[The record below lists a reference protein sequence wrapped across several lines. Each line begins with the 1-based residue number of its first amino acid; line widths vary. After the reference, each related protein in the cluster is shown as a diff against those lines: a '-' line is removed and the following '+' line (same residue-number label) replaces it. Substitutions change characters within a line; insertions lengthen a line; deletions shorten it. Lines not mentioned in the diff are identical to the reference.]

1 MANDFKEM
9 AAELKPR
16 EQMRRFASA
25 ADLRDEALLAILLR
39 TGAPGCDV
47 LELSRRLISAFGTLG
62 EFVRAD
68 WRTLRARIREYNR
81 THPDRRIL
89 GIGSVKQMELAA
101 AFELVRRGY
110 ETKPDDVTRMHVGS
124 GEDAYR
130 VFRKVATMGDD
141 KENFW
146 VLPLDGRNHP
156 LCEPIKLTRGTKDAS
171 VVDPSEAFRDAIRW
185 GASGIVV
192 AHNHPSGDPSPSEE
206 DLELTRK
213 LVAVGRLHAIPLLDH
228 LVLGHGSN
236 AGKGYVSIR
245 SLDPDVFV
253 PAH

>member
-1 MANDFKEM
+1 MANDFKDM
-9 AAELKPR
+9 ADELKPR

-25 ADLRDEALLAILLR
+25 SDLRDEALLAILLR

-47 LELSRRLISAFGTLG
+47 LELSRRLISAFGTVG

-68 WRTLRARIREYNR
+68 WRTLRIRIKEYNR

-110 ETKPDDVTRMHVGS
+110 ETKPDDVTLMHIGS

-171 VVDPSEAFRDAIRW
+171 VVDPSEAFREAIRW
-185 GASGIVV
+185 GASGVVV
-192 AHNHPSGDPSPSEE
+192 AHNHPSGNPEPSKE
-206 DLELTRK
+206 DVKITEHLIETSKVLSIRM
-213 LVAVGRLHAIPLLDH
+213 LDH
-228 LVLGHGSN
+228 LVLGSPESANGQ
-236 AGKGYVSIR
+236 GFVSIR
-245 SLDPDVFV
+245 NLAVLKF
-253 PAH
+253 

>member
-1 MANDFKEM
+1 MASGFKDLSN
-9 AAELKPR
+9 ELKPR

-25 ADLRDEALLAILLR
+25 SDLRDEALLAILLR

-68 WRTLRARIREYNR
+68 WRTLRERIREYNR
-81 THPDRRIL
+81 THPARRIL

-110 ETKPDDVTRMHVGS
+110 ETKPDDVTKMHIGCA
-124 GEDAYR
+124 EDACR

-146 VLPLDGRNHP
+146 VLPLDRRNHP
-156 LCEPIKLTRGTKDAS
+156 LCEPIRLTRGTKDAS
-171 VVDPSEAFRDAIRW
+171 VVDPSEAFREAIRW
-185 GASGIVV
+185 GASGIVI
-192 AHNHPSGDPSPSEE
+192 AHNHPSGNPEPSKE
-206 DLELTRK
+206 DVKITEHMIGTSKVLS
-213 LVAVGRLHAIPLLDH
+213 ICMLDH
-228 LVLGHGSN
+228 LVLGSPKSANGQ
-236 AGKGYVSIR
+236 GFVSIR
-245 SLDPDVFV
+245 NFAVLKF
-253 PAH
+253 

>member
-1 MANDFKEM
+1 MASGFKDL
-9 AAELKPR
+9 ANELKPR

-25 ADLRDEALLAILLR
+25 SDLRDEALLAILLR

-68 WRTLRARIREYNR
+68 WRTMRARIKEYNR

-101 AFELVRRGY
+101 AFELMRRGY
-110 ETKPDDVTRMHVGS
+110 ETKPDDVTRMHIGS
-124 GEDAYR
+124 GEDAVR
-130 VFRKVATMGDD
+130 VFRKVATMDDD

-156 LCEPIKLTRGTKDAS
+156 LCEPIRLTRGTKDAS
-171 VVDPSEAFRDAIRW
+171 VVDPSEAFREAIRW
-185 GASGIVV
+185 GASGIVI
-192 AHNHPSGDPSPSEE
+192 AHNHPSGNPEPSKE
-206 DLELTRK
+206 DVKITEGMIGISKVLSIRM
-213 LVAVGRLHAIPLLDH
+213 LDH
-228 LVLGHGSN
+228 LVLGSPKSANGQ
-236 AGKGYVSIR
+236 GFVSIR
-245 SLDPDVFV
+245 DLAVLKF
-253 PAH
+253 

>member
-1 MANDFKEM
+1 MANDFKDM
-9 AAELKPR
+9 ADELKPR

-62 EFVRAD
+62 EFIRAD
-68 WRTLRARIREYNR
+68 WRTLRARIKEYNR
-81 THPDRRIL
+81 THPERRIL

-110 ETKPDDVTRMHVGS
+110 ETKPDDVTQLHIRS
-124 GEDAYR
+124 CEDACR
-130 VFRKVATMGDD
+130 VFRKVAAMGDD

-146 VLPLDGRNHP
+146 VLPLDGRHHP

-171 VVDPSEAFRDAIRW
+171 IVDPSEVFREAIRW
-185 GASGIVV
+185 GATGIIV
-192 AHNHPSGDPSPSEE
+192 AHNHPSGDPTPSDA
-206 DLELTRK
+206 DLVFTQSLK
-213 LVAVGRLHAIPLLDH
+213 AVAEATHIAFLDH
-228 LVLGHGSN
+228 LVLGKNGSVSILDR
-236 AGKGYVSIR
+236 GKGMVH
-245 SLDPDVFV
+245 LKGF
-253 PAH
+253 

>member
-1 MANDFKEM
+1 MANDFKDM
-9 AAELKPR
+9 ADELKPR

-47 LELSRRLISAFGTLG
+47 LELSRRLISAFGTVG

-68 WRTLRARIREYNR
+68 WRTLRTRIKEYNR
-81 THPDRRIL
+81 THPGRRIL

-110 ETKPDDVTRMHVGS
+110 ETKPDDVTRMHIGS

-130 VFRKVATMGDD
+130 VFRKVAAMGED

-171 VVDPSEAFRDAIRW
+171 VVDPSEAFREAIRW

-192 AHNHPSGDPSPSEE
+192 AHNHPSGNPEPSKE
-206 DLELTRK
+206 DVKTTEHLIETSKVLSIRM
-213 LVAVGRLHAIPLLDH
+213 LDH
-228 LVLGHGSN
+228 LVLGSPESANGQ
-236 AGKGYVSIR
+236 GFVSIR
-245 SLDPDVFV
+245 NLAVLKF
-253 PAH
+253 

>member
-1 MANDFKEM
+1 MANDFKQM

-39 TGAPGCDV
+39 TGAHGCDV

-68 WRTLRARIREYNR
+68 WRTLRTRINEYNKS
-81 THPDRRIL
+81 HPDRRIL

-110 ETKPDDVTRMHVGS
+110 ETKPDDVTKIHIGS
-124 GEDAYR
+124 CEAAYR
-130 VFRKVATMGDD
+130 IFKKVAILGDD

-156 LCEPIKLTRGTKDAS
+156 LCEPIKLTRGTKDTS
-171 VVDPSEAFRDAIRW
+171 IVDPSEVFKDAIRW
-185 GASGIVV
+185 GASSIIV
-192 AHNHPSGDPSPSEE
+192 AHNHPSGDPEPSKE
-206 DLELTRK
+206 DIEITERLIETGK
-213 LVAVGRLHAIPLLDH
+213 LLGIKVVDH
-228 LVLGHGSN
+228 LVLGSPSSD
-236 AGKGYVSIR
+236 KGQGFVSIR
-245 SLDPDVFV
+245 NLAVLKF
-253 PAH
+253 

>member
-9 AAELKPR
+9 ANELKPR

-25 ADLRDEALLAILLR
+25 SDLRDEALLAILLR

-68 WRTLRARIREYNR
+68 WRTIRERIKEYNQS
-81 THPDRRIL
+81 HPERRIL
-89 GIGSVKQMELAA
+89 GIGNVKQMELAA

-110 ETKPDDVTRMHVGS
+110 ETKPDDVTRIHIGS
-124 GEDAYR
+124 CEAAYR

-146 VLPLDGRNHP
+146 VLPLDGKNHP

-171 VVDPSEAFRDAIRW
+171 VVDPSEAFREAIRW

-192 AHNHPSGDPSPSEE
+192 AHNHPSGNPEPSKE
-206 DLELTRK
+206 DVKITEHLIGTSKVLSIRM
-213 LVAVGRLHAIPLLDH
+213 LDH
-228 LVLGHGSN
+228 LVLGSPESANGQ
-236 AGKGYVSIR
+236 GFVSIR
-245 SLDPDVFV
+245 NFAVLKF
-253 PAH
+253 